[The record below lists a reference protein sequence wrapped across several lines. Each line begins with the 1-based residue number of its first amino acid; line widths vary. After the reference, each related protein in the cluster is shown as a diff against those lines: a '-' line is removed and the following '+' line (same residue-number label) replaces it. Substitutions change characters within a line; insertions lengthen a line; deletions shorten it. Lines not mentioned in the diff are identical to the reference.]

1 VDGDAYLEVHV
12 PESVEGTPRAVLGT
26 FKQGAIE
33 LSDFLVA
40 NRLTPAC
47 LIGVTHQNV
56 AMPARRFLNFTVLS
70 GIPEN
75 AVNPEK
81 TDRIE
86 RGYRATKRARSGVPR
101 GPLCFCYQSLESFL
115 RFTEALRKRDAATAL
130 AGG

>member
-1 VDGDAYLEVHV
+1 MYLEVHV
-12 PESVEGTPRAVLGT
+12 PDSVEGLPRAVLRA
-26 FKQGAIE
+26 FKQGAVE
-33 LSDFLVA
+33 LADFLVT

-56 AMPARRFLNFTVLS
+56 AMPARRFLNFHVLS
-70 GIPEN
+70 GIPED
-75 AVNPEK
+75 VVDPEK

-86 RGYRATKRARSGVPR
+86 RGYRATKRARSGIGR

-115 RFTEALRKRDAATAL
+115 RFTEALRNREKAAAF